1 MESRIRVLLVD
12 EDVDVLDVTKT
23 FLESEND
30 DFAVTT
36 VTAAEEALELI
47 EREAFDA
54 VVTDYRMPEMDGLS
68 LAESVRDVGSEV
80 PVVLFTAYQG
90 TDLDRAVADAE
101 LAGYVEKRTGTEQ
114 YDELA
119 EAVREAL
126 AH

>member
-1 MESRIRVLLVD
+1 MESPIRVLLVD

-36 VTAAEEALELI
+36 ATGAEEALELVEQ
-47 EREAFDA
+47 ERFDA
-54 VVTDYRMPEMDGLS
+54 VVTDYRMPDVDGLS
-68 LAESVRDVGSEV
+68 FAESVDDVGTDV
-80 PVVLFTAYQG
+80 PVVLFTAYRG
-90 TDLDRAVADAE
+90 TDLDSAVAEAE

-119 EAVREAL
+119 GAIREAL
-126 AH
+126 AE